1 MSDWPEVG
9 EGSGDARSSAPTPAP
24 DGGVDVREQF
34 RPDDHPTDHFLL
46 TTVVGSYPKP
56 KWLNRSQDLV
66 DDEEYD
72 FDEEH
77 LHEAHDDA
85 ARLITNEHERAGL
98 DVVCDGEMRRNEM
111 VEYFAHRIDGYEF
124 NGPVKV
130 WGHNYF
136 DKPSVVDE
144 VTYGEQWLVEE
155 FEFTSGVASRPV
167 KVPITGPYTLA
178 NWSFNEHYDDE
189 EELAYE
195 LADLVNEE
203 IEALVDAGARYIQI
217 DEPALATTPDDHAIV
232 GECLERIV
240 DDVPADVRLGLHVCY
255 GDYSRIYPE
264 ILDFPVHEFD
274 LELANG
280 DYEQVPVFQDPEFTK
295 DLALGVVDAHTAEVE
310 PVEVIKEN
318 IKKGFEIVPP
328 ERLTISPDCG
338 LKLLPRE
345 IAYGKMENM
354 VQAAREVEAELDS
367 GEIDVGFAAPPADD

>member
-1 MSDWPEVG
+1 MTRSDT
-9 EGSGDARSSAPTPAP
+9 DT
-24 DGGVDVREQF
+24 REQF

-56 KWLNRSQDLV
+56 KWLNRADELAEDDDSKFDADDLQ
-66 DDEEYD
+66 
-72 FDEEH
+72 
-77 LHEAHDDA
+77 EAHDDA
-85 ARLITNEHERAGL
+85 ARCITHEHERAGL
-98 DVVCDGEMRRNEM
+98 DTVVDGEMRRNEM
-111 VEYFAHRIDGYEF
+111 VEFFAHRIDGYDF
-124 NGPVKV
+124 NGRVKV

-144 VTYGEQWLVEE
+144 VEYDEPWLVDE
-155 FEFTSGVASRPV
+155 FEFTSDVAEKPV

-178 NWSFNEHYDDE
+178 SWSFNEVYDTE
-189 EELAYE
+189 AELAYD

-203 IEALVDAGARYIQI
+203 IEKLVEAGAQYIQI

-240 DDVPADVRLGLHVCY
+240 AGIPEDVRIGLHVCY

-264 ILDFPVHEFD
+264 LNDYPIDEFD
-274 LELANG
+274 VELCNG
-280 DYEQVPVFQDPEFTK
+280 GYEQIEVFTEPEFEP

-310 PVEVIKEN
+310 SVAEIKEN
-318 IKKGFEIVPP
+318 VKEGLKVVPP
-328 ERLTISPDCG
+328 EKLTISPDCG

-354 VQAAREVEAELDS
+354 VQAVREVEQELDD
-367 GEIDVGFAAPPADD
+367 GEIEIAPTPAKAD

>member
-1 MSDWPEVG
+1 MTGP
-9 EGSGDARSSAPTPAP
+9 
-24 DGGVDVREQF
+24 REQF
-34 RPDDHPTDHFLL
+34 RPADHPHDHFIL

-56 KWLNRSQDLV
+56 KWLHRARDLYE
-66 DDEEYD
+66 DEEASFGED
-72 FDEEH
+72 HFS
-77 LHEAHDDA
+77 EAKDDA
-85 ARLITNEHERAGL
+85 ARLITGEHERSGL
-98 DVVCDGEMRRNEM
+98 DVVVDGEMRRNEM
-111 VEYFAHRIDGYEF
+111 VEYFAGRIDGYEF
-124 NGPVKV
+124 NGRVKV

-144 VTYGEQWLVEE
+144 VSYGEEWLVSEY
-155 FEFTSGVASRPV
+155 EFTSGVASRPV

-178 NWSFNEHYDDE
+178 SWSFNEAYDSE
-189 EELAYE
+189 EALAYD

-232 GECLERIV
+232 GECIERIV
-240 DDVPADVRLGLHVCY
+240 ADVPDDVRLGLHVCY

-280 DYEQVPVFQDPEFTK
+280 DYEQIDVFAETEFTK
-295 DLALGVVDAHTAEVE
+295 DFAMGAVDAHVAEVE
-310 PVEVIKEN
+310 PVEQIKEN
-318 IKKGFEIVPP
+318 IRHGLEVVPP

-345 IAYGKMENM
+345 VAYGKMENM
-354 VQAAREVEAELDS
+354 VTAVREIESELDA
-367 GEIDVGFAAPPADD
+367 GDIDVDAPAASAGD